1 MGIFMKKISLEL
13 DKVSNSLDNLGY
25 PKLSTLLDEVANTLD
40 KIAKTSETEVERLLK
55 KMLPGTPFAGKAK
68 AVGGYPR
75 DEYMSHLKG
84 EEASPKDLDIVVGI
98 GAGGAEKLAKFV
110 HTELKGGTYTPRAM
124 GEGYPIWQ
132 LVFHSDVEYKGEKY
146 ETNGAVIEFADAM
159 QERYPDPNSR
169 QRETVPSTI
178 EEDVKRRDF
187 TVNMLLKDL
196 TTGEIEDLTGTSK
209 KDVENGVLRGH
220 PEVPLD
226 KMFNEDPLRMLRL
239 VRFNAKYGWKV
250 PKDVIRAVQ
259 KNADR
264 IKIVSAERI
273 YGELEKILKLGKL
286 HQAVKFMSV
295 CGLLSYIL
303 PEVRALKGVEQ
314 DSRHHNEGDVYRHTM
329 MVLKNAP
336 LTIQG
341 QMAAL
346 LHDIGKPKS
355 QEYIDGKIKF
365 LGHEEVGAE
374 MTEAILERM
383 KFPKDIADSV
393 TRIVRHHMRPHHLNI
408 NGNPSERSIRKFI
421 GEVGDDL
428 EDVLAQALA
437 DRQGMLP
444 YIPDVEELKE
454 KVKAVQEKNKA
465 LGVDPTKLPLNGSE
479 VMEALNIPR
488 GPMVGEA
495 LRLLKTLQDDY
506 LTEGK
511 VLDKDTAI
519 LLLRKHFSSQSSHD

>member
-1 MGIFMKKISLEL
+1 
-13 DKVSNSLDNLGY
+13 
-25 PKLSTLLDEVANTLD
+25 
-40 KIAKTSETEVERLLK
+40 
-55 KMLPGTPFAGKAK
+55 
-68 AVGGYPR
+68 
-75 DEYMSHLKG
+75 
-84 EEASPKDLDIVVGI
+84 
-98 GAGGAEKLAKFV
+98 
-110 HTELKGGTYTPRAM
+110 
-124 GEGYPIWQ
+124 
-132 LVFHSDVEYKGEKY
+132 
-146 ETNGAVIEFADAM
+146 
-159 QERYPDPNSR
+159 
-169 QRETVPSTI
+169 
-178 EEDVKRRDF
+178 
-187 TVNMLLKDL
+187 MLLKDL

-209 KDVENGVLRGH
+209 KDVKNGVLRGH